1 MSYELLFIARV
12 GIVMLIVQSFSTISA
27 IHFQSRTCLFQNQVF
42 LVSYSRVSKRSCP
55 EVFLEISQNSQDIC
69 APVVNYMRQN
79 YNTATEKLAFKS
91 DKSFSECNYK
101 SSSTKFIYDK
111 WNLFVDI
118 PYCTIYYLRCAYCAT
133 NFYYW
138 ISYGINYSLV

>member
-1 MSYELLFIARV
+1 
-12 GIVMLIVQSFSTISA
+12 
-27 IHFQSRTCLFQNQVF
+27 
-42 LVSYSRVSKRSCP
+42 
-55 EVFLEISQNSQDIC
+55 
-69 APVVNYMRQN
+69 MRQN

-111 WNLFVDI
+111 WNLFVAI
-118 PYCTIYYLRCAYCAT
+118 PYCTIYYLRYQEFFTVCAYCAT